1 MLTKLVKQSV
11 GISEIGK
18 VEALSE
24 PAIDGSK
31 QIASTFNLSI
41 ITPET
46 GQSCGSAQLPPASL
60 LPACHH
66 ECSLELNF
74 RFAGFSHH
82 DHQFTPEP
90 MQLGL
95 VVSLTGLCLSPVFD
109 SSVCETCFREVMR
122 QRLWFGFYAIR
133 KLLFERVRNSTVQ
146 FADAESE
153 RD

>member
-24 PAIDGSK
+24 PAIDGRK
-31 QIASTFNLSI
+31 QIASTFKLSI

-95 VVSLTGLCLSPVFD
+95 VVSLTGLF
-109 SSVCETCFREVMR
+109 
-122 QRLWFGFYAIR
+122 QRLQGIVQQGKTDIGLPEFGVCSG
-133 KLLFERVRNSTVQ
+133 E
-146 FADAESE
+146 
-153 RD
+153 